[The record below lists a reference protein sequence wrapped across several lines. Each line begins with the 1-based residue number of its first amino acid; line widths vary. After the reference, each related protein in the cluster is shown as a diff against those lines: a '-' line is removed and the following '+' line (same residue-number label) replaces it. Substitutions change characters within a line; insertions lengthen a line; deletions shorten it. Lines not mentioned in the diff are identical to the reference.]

1 MPIEQG
7 CTLPFCEEST
17 PGHSYIKTQTS
28 LDKGRPAR
36 APHSPPKEM
45 IALKLCA
52 KTDIG
57 LGRAENQDTY
67 RAARLPGGGVWA
79 LVCDGMGGARGGKA
93 AAEFAADAIQQEFAA
108 AGQACPSGAEQAFL
122 LSALR
127 TANAQVYR
135 QAQRSPANRG
145 MGTTAVCVLVRDGVA
160 HLAHV
165 GDSRAYLY
173 RDCEIR
179 QLTRDH
185 SVVQEMVERGTITRA
200 EAATHPRKNIIT
212 RALGVEPEV
221 EPEYTSRRVFSGDI
235 LLLCTDGLTGPLRD
249 ESMAAVLANAPF
261 LAAPEVLIQKA
272 LAAGGQDNI
281 TVLLIGVED
290 GEG

>member
-1 MPIEQG
+1 M
-7 CTLPFCEEST
+7 
-17 PGHSYIKTQTS
+17 
-28 LDKGRPAR
+28 
-36 APHSPPKEM
+36 
-45 IALKLCA
+45 KLAA

-79 LVCDGMGGARGGKA
+79 LVCDGMGGAKGGKA
-93 AAEFAADAIQQEFAA
+93 AAEFAADTIQQAFAD
-108 AGQACPSGAEQAFL
+108 GQPCPPGGEQAFL

-127 TANAQVYR
+127 AANAQVWR

-145 MGTTAVCVLVRDGVA
+145 MGTTAVCVMVRGGVA

-212 RALGVEPEV
+212 RALGVEPGV
-221 EPEYTSRRVFSGDI
+221 EPEYTCRTVCPGDI

-261 LAAPEVLIQKA
+261 LAVPEVLIQKA

-281 TVLLIGVED
+281 TAVLIGVED